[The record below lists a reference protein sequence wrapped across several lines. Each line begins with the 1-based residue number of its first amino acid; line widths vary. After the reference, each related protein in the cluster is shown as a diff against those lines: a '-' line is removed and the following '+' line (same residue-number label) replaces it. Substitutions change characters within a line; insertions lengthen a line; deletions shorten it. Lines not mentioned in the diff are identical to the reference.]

1 MSSVDCDTISDIMF
15 QEFLLKKLIKS
26 KLGNVPDEEIDRIIK
41 IVKENPT
48 LFQTIAVEIEQK
60 VKGGQDQMSA
70 ATEVMRKYEG
80 DLKKLGSK

>member
-1 MSSVDCDTISDIMF
+1 MF

-26 KLGNVPDEEIDRIIK
+26 KLGNVPDEEIGRIIK
-41 IVKENPT
+41 IVKENPS
-48 LFQTIAVEIEQK
+48 LFQKVATEIEQK

-80 DLKKLGSK
+80 ELKNLQ

>member
-1 MSSVDCDTISDIMF
+1 MF

-26 KLGNVPDEEIDRIIK
+26 KLGNVPDEEIDRIVK

-48 LFQTIAVEIEQK
+48 LFQVIAAEIEQK

-80 DLKKLGSK
+80 ELKNIR